1 MFHKL
6 GFREKVKWRAKHDQ
20 LSSNDCFT
28 QLSQKYEIVGYY
40 DLDEFI
46 YPRTINAFDAINCSL
61 NFCSVKPFHNS
72 LYNYFKSLVDTYA
85 GLKDPKKVNSIYFPH
100 AAFLKTNQ
108 IEINFMEDIKIIL
121 NKINNEF
128 PYRISMREPESV
140 SNKHTFLI
148 EKNDVDVL
156 KYIHQ
161 KYNLLVSCNLRN
173 LIKKINMV
181 NEKFLRYLN
190 FVTEPSHRLGKS
202 VYFSKNVK
210 TIFLHDVEESE
221 NNTWQLL
228 LPMNSGHY
236 VSHFRETLNFFSV
249 NFNSSIKNVKFDFEY
264 LIYLIQ
270 KNFNY
275 CI

>member
-1 MFHKL
+1 
-6 GFREKVKWRAKHDQ
+6 
-20 LSSNDCFT
+20 
-28 QLSQKYEIVGYY
+28 
-40 DLDEFI
+40 
-46 YPRTINAFDAINCSL
+46 
-61 NFCSVKPFHNS
+61 
-72 LYNYFKSLVDTYA
+72 
-85 GLKDPKKVNSIYFPH
+85 
-100 AAFLKTNQ
+100 
-108 IEINFMEDIKIIL
+108 
-121 NKINNEF
+121 
-128 PYRISMREPESV
+128 
-140 SNKHTFLI
+140 
-148 EKNDVDVL
+148 
-156 KYIHQ
+156 
-161 KYNLLVSCNLRN
+161 
-173 LIKKINMV
+173 
-181 NEKFLRYLN
+181 LRYLN